1 MLTLVFRK
9 KRKGANSI
17 EGVFGALEGMLAE
30 HRNLEL
36 PVEGASPASLWRN
49 LKFVRRRRGEVSH
62 ITGDVQYAVM
72 ATGGRTLLTV
82 HDVGSAFTGNWLK
95 RLYVKILWFVLP
107 TLIAKRI
114 SVISQ
119 ATKEDLIRIAPWA
132 KNKITVIPDPYNT
145 VFEGEEKD
153 NMASVPRIL
162 HIGTKPNKNLERA
175 IQALKGLDCH
185 LVIIGRMS
193 EEQMDLVEA
202 SGLSIENKCDIP
214 LEELVEEYRRCDI
227 VSFPSMFEGFGMP
240 IIESQAA
247 GRPVVVGDIP
257 VLKDVAGDGGALFV
271 NPHDIDSIR
280 DGFLRLMNDRECCR
294 LVIRRGKQ
302 NIRRFHP
309 QIIADMY
316 NKIYREL

>member
-17 EGVFGALEGMLAE
+17 EGVFGALEGTIAE

-36 PVEGASPASLWRN
+36 PVEGASPVSLWRN
-49 LKFVRRRRGEVSH
+49 LRFVRRRRGEVSH
-62 ITGDVQYAVM
+62 ITGDVQYAVIV
-72 ATGGRTLLTV
+72 TGERTLLTV

-95 RLYVKILWFVLP
+95 RLYVKLLWFVLP

-119 ATKEDLIRIAPWA
+119 ATKDDLIRIAPWA
-132 KNKITVIPDPYNT
+132 KNKITVIPDPYNP
-145 VFEGEEKD
+145 VFEGEEKE

-162 HIGTKPNKNLERA
+162 HIGTKPNKNLEKV

-193 EEQMDLVEA
+193 EEQMDLVET
-202 SGLSIENKCDIP
+202 SGVSIENKCDIP

-247 GRPVVVGDIP
+247 GRPVVAGDIP
-257 VLKDVAGDGGALFV
+257 VLKDVAGDGGAIFV
-271 NPHDIDSIR
+271 NPYDIDSIR
-280 DGFLRLMNDRECCR
+280 DGFLRLMNDRECCH
-294 LVIRRGKQ
+294 LIIRRGKQ